1 MINNTTLVGRL
12 TKNPELRYTGS
23 GIAVA
28 SFSLAVERN
37 YTNAQGE
44 RETDFINCVAWRGT
58 AETLANFAVKGS
70 LVGVIGNIQTRN
82 YQNNEGRTI
91 YITEVVVDNF
101 QMLESK
107 SVTDGRRAQAG
118 GGSGGQQGN
127 YSNTNTNSSGNNSYN
142 SNSNSNNS
150 YSNNNQS
157 QQSSNTNANTNT
169 NNNNN
174 TNTSNNDN
182 PFANVD
188 FGSGDPFQSNDDV
201 TDISDDDLPF

>member
-23 GIAVA
+23 GIAVV

-58 AETLANFAVKGS
+58 AETLANFSVKGS
-70 LVGVIGNIQTRN
+70 LIGVTGSIQTRN
-82 YQNNEGRTI
+82 YQNNEGRTV

-107 SVTDGRRAQAG
+107 SVTDSRRAQSG
-118 GGSGGQQGN
+118 GGQQQQQQQHQQGGN
-127 YSNTNTNSSGNNSYN
+127 YSNSGYGNNS
-142 SNSNSNNS
+142 SNSNFNNN

-157 QQSSNTNANTNT
+157 QQSNNANAG
-169 NNNNN
+169 NNN
-174 TNTSNNDN
+174 N
-182 PFANVD
+182 PFANID
-188 FGSGDPFQSNDDV
+188 FGNDDPFESNDDV

>member
-23 GIAVA
+23 GIAVL

-37 YTNAQGE
+37 FTNAQGE
-44 RETDFINCVAWRGT
+44 READFINCVAWRGT

-70 LVGVIGNIQTRN
+70 LVGITGSIQTRN
-82 YQNNEGRTI
+82 YQNNEGRTV

-107 SVTDGRRAQAG
+107 SVTDSRRNQSG
-118 GGSGGQQGN
+118 GGSSQQGN
-127 YSNTNTNSSGNNSYN
+127 YSSNSYGNNSN
-142 SNSNSNNS
+142 NNNSNN

-157 QQSSNTNANTNT
+157 QQST
-169 NNNNN
+169 NNNAKP
-174 TNTSNNDN
+174 SNDN
-182 PFANVD
+182 PFANID
-188 FGSGDPFQSNDDV
+188 FGNDDPFETNDDV

>member
-23 GIAVA
+23 GIAVV

-58 AETLANFAVKGS
+58 AETLANFSVKGS
-70 LVGVIGNIQTRN
+70 LIGVTGSIQTRN
-82 YQNNEGRTI
+82 YQNNEGRTV

-107 SVTDGRRAQAG
+107 SVTDSRRAQSG
-118 GGSGGQQGN
+118 GGQQQQQQQNQQGGN
-127 YSNTNTNSSGNNSYN
+127 YSNSGYGNNS
-142 SNSNSNNS
+142 SNSNFNNN

-157 QQSSNTNANTNT
+157 QQSNNANAG
-169 NNNNN
+169 NNN
-174 TNTSNNDN
+174 N
-182 PFANVD
+182 PFANID
-188 FGSGDPFQSNDDV
+188 FGNDDPFESNNDV